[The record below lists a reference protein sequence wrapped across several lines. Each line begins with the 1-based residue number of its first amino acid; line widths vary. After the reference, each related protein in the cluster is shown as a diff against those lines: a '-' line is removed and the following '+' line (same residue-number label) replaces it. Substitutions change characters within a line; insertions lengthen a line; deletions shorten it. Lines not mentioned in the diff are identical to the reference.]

1 MNFAIFHWRS
11 LKTRVTLFTLAIF
24 LISIWSLDFYASRM
38 LRSDLENQLSEQQY
52 ATVSLLAA
60 NVDQALA
67 LRLKLLT
74 SVAANIT
81 PAMMNKAGTLQA
93 LLTQQAAFEIL
104 FNGGVLAIDPD
115 GIAIADLPGSAQRS
129 SINYW
134 NRDYLLKTLTEG
146 KPSIGQPVIDNQL
159 QQPVFGMAV
168 PIHDTQGKILGALA
182 GSINLGLPNFLNEI
196 TDRTYGDT
204 GGAFLVTPQNRM
216 IVAAFDKS
224 RIMEVLPA
232 PGVSP
237 WIDRFMQGYEGSAV
251 AVNPHGLEVLVSVK
265 QVPVAGWYASVI
277 LPTAEAFSAIHTLQ
291 QRMLIATFFLS
302 LLAGG
307 LTWWMLR
314 RELSSL
320 LAAAKTL
327 RSQSNSRQLPQ
338 ALPITRQDEIGDLI
352 GGFNQLLETLGLR
365 EKALRES
372 EGRFRALA
380 DNASALVWISDE
392 DKRCTYFN
400 KVWLEFTGR
409 SLAQEIGKGWEEG
422 LHPDDRQPYLDTYLS
437 ALEAQ
442 QAFNRDYRLRR
453 HDGQYRW
460 LTVHGVPRHDDQG
473 LFIGFIGTSID
484 ITDRKEAEERLQL
497 AASVFTYAREGILIT
512 AADGAIIDVNEAFT
526 RISGYRRDEVLGR
539 NPRMFGSG
547 QQSKEFYAA
556 LWRDLAEQ
564 GHWYGELR
572 NRHKN
577 GEIYISLQTISAVV
591 DAQGMAQH
599 YVSLLSD
606 ITALKAHESELEHI
620 AHYDALTGL
629 PNRSL
634 LADRL
639 HQAMAQ
645 AQRRGLRVA
654 LAFLDLDGFKAINDQ
669 YGHEAGDHLLIAVA
683 SRMKHTLREGDT
695 LARLGGDEFVAVL
708 VDLENAEVSTP
719 MLNRLLDAAAQPVQ
733 FGDAVLQISASLGVT
748 FYPQANDV
756 AADQLLRQADQAMYQ
771 AKLAGK
777 NRYHIFETR
786 QAPAEERE
794 LL

>member
-314 RELSSL
+314 RELSPL

-577 GEIYISLQTISAVV
+577 GEIYISLQTISAVF
-591 DAQGMAQH
+591 DAQGTAQH